1 MKKHVYSLGLM
12 LAATFTLTNCAQ
24 ELDNPVYPGVEG
36 APFEILVSTPD
47 TKTVNDRMATNW
59 AEGDKLN
66 VFHAVGENSEYKNN
80 YAFEISDLEKG
91 KFTGVLSETL
101 DVEEE
106 YNWFAFYPY
115 DSHINTPANTN
126 SGYMTVGSKAKESQ
140 TQNGNNS
147 MAHIAGPNYPL
158 SGFAIA
164 TPAKDVP
171 VIPMSH
177 VSSLLEINVT
187 NNSDQPLN
195 VTEVTFTAPD
205 NIVGTYYIDFTKAIA
220 PESFVGSG
228 NDYVSKT
235 AKLEV
240 KDAEELASDESAKF
254 YLAVKPFVA
263 AAGEKLTINV
273 NGYSKELSLEKLV
286 EFSAGKIKKL
296 NFSYDKKNEPEQPS
310 SWILTDLAEIKAGD
324 QVVIVSTKS
333 GNSYALSN
341 DKGTS
346 AAPAAVKVTASNNIL
361 SDAPADNIVWH
372 FDVANNQYTFY
383 KDSGKSAW
391 LYCTNSNNG
400 VRVGTNTDKVFEIK
414 DDYLY
419 HVVQKR
425 YLGVYNA
432 QDWRCYTSIN
442 TNITEQ
448 ALQFYVKTIGVETP
462 DVPKIPE
469 LQVTAEVEVDAA
481 GGNAEFDYIVLNSV
495 DGVSVSASTTENWIS
510 NFNYDTPNKVKFTVA
525 ENYLE
530 EPREADITLIYDGA
544 ESKTV
549 KVKQAAK
556 IPEGMTVD
564 DLTLSTTGIK
574 SNAGYSEWSGKTA
587 TSSAVYAGNSAGG
600 NNSIQMRSDN
610 DNSGIV
616 TTTSGGYAKKVV
628 VTWNSNTG
636 DARTLNIYGKNTAYT
651 AATDL
656 YDTAKQGTLL
666 GTIKKGTST
675 EFVIPGNYQ
684 YIGLRSASGAM
695 YITEIQIT
703 WSSSPIALESIAVS
717 GQKTEY
723 YVGDSFVAPT
733 VTATYS
739 DGSLSVVSG
748 AEFSGYDMSQE
759 GEQTVTVSY
768 TLGDVTKETTYI
780 INVKAK
786 PALVSIAIDGT
797 PKTEYTVGDSFVAP
811 SVKATYSDGLKQT
824 VAAKFSGYDMSKEGE
839 QTVTVS
845 YTEGDITAETT
856 YKIVVKAAPSGPV
869 EKSATLSF
877 ANKAQRTSF
886 STSKQVWEQNGITFT
901 NDKSS
906 STNNVA
912 DYANPVRL
920 YANSKVTVEAP
931 GNITKIVFDANS
943 SSYATAMK
951 NSIGTVSGATVSVSS
966 DKVTVTFANATASS
980 FVVAKLTAQVRMDSI
995 TVTYLQ

>member
-1 MKKHVYSLGLM
+1 MIMKKLINWGLM
-12 LAATFTLTNCAQ
+12 LAATLSLTNCTQ
-24 ELDNPVYPGVEG
+24 EIDAPVYPGTEG
-36 APFEILVSTPD
+36 TPFEILVSTPD
-47 TKTVNDRMATNW
+47 AKTLNNGMVTNW
-59 AEGDKLN
+59 AEGDKIN
-66 VFHAVGENSEYKNN
+66 VFHAVCDNDVYKSDTE
-80 YAFEISDLEKG
+80 FVISDLAQG
-91 KFTGVLSETL
+91 RFTGKLSETL

-106 YNWFAFYPY
+106 YDWFAFYPY
-115 DSHINTPANTN
+115 DSHIETPANTN

-205 NIVGTYYIDFTKAIA
+205 NIVGTYYIDFTKEIT
-220 PESFVGSG
+220 PESFVESG
-228 NDYVSKT
+228 DAYVSKT
-235 AKLEV
+235 ATLV
-240 KDAEELASDESAKF
+240 VNDAKEQVSGQSAMF
-254 YLAVKPFVA
+254 YIAVKPFVA
-263 AAGEKLTINV
+263 AAGDKLTINV
-273 NGYSKELSLEKLV
+273 NGYSKELSLEKSV
-286 EFSAGKIKKL
+286 EFTAGKIKKF
-296 NFSYDKKNEPEQPS
+296 NFSYDKKNEPEPEEVVWDLTKASYESASTEKVVWS
-310 SWILTDLAEIKAGD
+310 SEFVNLTLEKGASSTSANNHLADEHSRVYKNQIMTFDPLGKYQIESIEFAVVSGYVDAFAKATWVNGEP
-324 QVVIVSTKS
+324 VTS
-333 GNSYALSN
+333 GNTVVVTPTDGHAKVSATLGEATRFTSITVYYSYDENYVLPTVESIAADGQTSELMQGSEFVFGGTVTATYSN
-341 DKGTS
+341 GETADVTS
-346 AAPAAVKVTASNNIL
+346 AANFSGYDMSAS
-361 SDAPADNIVWH
+361 
-372 FDVANNQYTFY
+372 
-383 KDSGKSAW
+383 G
-391 LYCTNSNNG
+391 
-400 VRVGTNTDKVFEIK
+400 
-414 DDYLY
+414 
-419 HVVQKR
+419 
-425 YLGVYNA
+425 
-432 QDWRCYTSIN
+432 
-442 TNITEQ
+442 EQ
-448 ALQFYVKTIGVETP
+448 T
-462 DVPKIPE
+462 
-469 LQVTAEVEVDAA
+469 VEVS
-481 GGNAEFDYIVLNSV
+481 Y
-495 DGVSVSASTTENWIS
+495 TEG
-510 NFNYDTPNKVKFTVA
+510 
-525 ENYLE
+525 E
-530 EPREADITLIYDGA
+530 
-544 ESKTV
+544 KTV
-549 KVKQAAK
+549 KTTYQL
-556 IPEGMTVD
+556 TVLPAD
-564 DLTLSTTGIK
+564 ADVTDKLNLAFTGQSGTTYGT
-574 SNAGYSEWSGKTA
+574 WSGKTA
-587 TSSAVYAGNSAGG
+587 SSDAVYAGNSAGG
-600 NNSIQMRSDN
+600 NSSIQMRSDKS
-610 DNSGIV
+610 NSGIV
-616 TTTSGGYAKKVV
+616 TTNSGGYAKKVV
-628 VTWNSNTG
+628 VTWNSNTTSG
-636 DARTLNIYGKNTAYT
+636 RTLNIYGKNTAYS

-656 YDTAKQGTLL
+656 YDSANQGTLL
-666 GTIKKGTST
+666 GKIKMGTST

-684 YIGLRSASGAM
+684 YIGLRSADGAM

-717 GQKTEY
+717 GQKTDY

-739 DGSLSVVSG
+739 DGSSSVVSG
-748 AEFSGYDMSQE
+748 AEFSGYDMSKE

-768 TLGDVTKETTYI
+768 TQGDVTKETIYT
-780 INVKAK
+780 INVNAR
-786 PALVSIAIDGT
+786 PALESIAIDGT
-797 PKTEYTVGDSFVAP
+797 PTTEYTVGGSFVAP

-886 STSKQVWEQNGITFT
+886 SSTQQVWEQNGIKFT

-906 STNNVA
+906 STTAVA
-912 DYANPVRL
+912 DYAAPVRL

-931 GNITKIVFDANS
+931 GNISKIVFDCNS

-966 DKVTVTFANATASS
+966 DKVTVTFTNANAAS